1 MAGILGTALTGLMA
15 FQRSLDT
22 TSHNIA
28 NVNTEG
34 YSRQRVELSARNAYY
49 STEGYVGQG
58 VNVANITRSYDQFV
72 NQQLNVSTS
81 AYAESDWLSAMASQV
96 DAIVAD
102 NDSSLSAS
110 LDSFFS
116 AVHNVAND
124 PASVSAR
131 QAMLDKADFL
141 AQQFN
146 TLSSY
151 FDDFRA
157 QTNGQMQATVDDI
170 NSYAQ
175 AIADLNARIVS
186 DTAMAP
192 DGQLPNDLLDQRD
205 ALVTKLA
212 EKINISVLNQD
223 DGSIGIMI
231 GQGQSLVL
239 GANAYELSL
248 QGSSTDETYKDVL
261 VNGQKITQQITGGEL
276 SGQIKFRD
284 QVLDPAQQQLG
295 MLAVGL
301 SIQINSV
308 HTQGFDLNGDVGKDL
323 FVLGSSSSGVPVIA
337 DPNFAGGGSVSVSY
351 DPANTANLK
360 PSDYRLDYDGASYTL
375 TRLSDNKAIDIS
387 GFPGSAVNVEGLTLN
402 LTAAPS
408 GASSFLI
415 RPAFDAA
422 GKLDLA
428 ISDPKEIAA
437 ASSALTTPG
446 DNTKALELAN
456 LGTKSVLSGGRS
468 TFSEA
473 YGELINKVGASTQS
487 AAASRSAQEV
497 LLNQAR
503 QTRES
508 LAGVNLDEEA
518 ANLIR
523 FQNAYQA
530 AAKAI
535 SVANS
540 LFDTIINAVR

>member
-34 YSRQRVELSARNAYY
+34 YSRQRVELSARNAYF

-72 NQQLNVSTS
+72 NQQLNTSTS
-81 AYAESDWLSAMASQV
+81 AFAESEWLSAMASQV
-96 DAIVAD
+96 DAVVAD
-102 NDSSLSAS
+102 TETGLSAS

-116 AVHNVAND
+116 AINAVAND
-124 PASVSAR
+124 PTSISAR
-131 QAMLDKADFL
+131 QAMLDKADSL
-141 AQQFN
+141 TQQFN

-151 FDDFRA
+151 FEDLRT
-157 QTNGQMQATVDDI
+157 QTNGQMQETVADI
-170 NSYAQ
+170 NTYAQ
-175 AIADLNARIVS
+175 SIAELNVKIAS
-186 DTAMAP
+186 GTGMTS
-192 DGQLPNDLLDQRD
+192 GEQLPNDLLDQRD

-212 EKINISVLNQD
+212 EKINISVVNQD
-223 DGSIGIMI
+223 DGSIGIFI

-239 GANAYELSL
+239 GGNAYELSL
-248 QGSSTDETYKDVL
+248 QGSSFDETYQDVL
-261 VNGQKITQQITGGEL
+261 INGQTITRHITGGEL
-276 SGQIKFRD
+276 SGEIKFRD

-301 SIQINSV
+301 SVQSNSV
-308 HTQGFDLNGDVGKDL
+308 HTQGFDLYGATGKDL
-323 FVLGSSSSGVPVIA
+323 FVFGSSSLNVPVIA
-337 DPNFAGGGSVSVSY
+337 DPDLPGGGGVSVSY
-351 DPANTANLK
+351 DPVQTANLK

-375 TRLSDNKAIDIS
+375 TRLSDKQVIDIS
-387 GFPGSAVNVEGLTLN
+387 GFPGSPVSVEGFTLN
-402 LTAAPS
+402 LTSAPA
-408 GASSFLI
+408 GTSSFLI
-415 RPAFDAA
+415 RPSFEAA
-422 GKLDLA
+422 GKLDLN
-428 ISDPKEIAA
+428 ISDPMEIAA
-437 ASSALTTPG
+437 SGSALTIPG

-456 LGTKSVLSGGRS
+456 LGTKSVLSGGHS
-468 TFSEA
+468 SFSEA
-473 YGELINKVGASTQS
+473 YGQLVGRIGTLTQS

-503 QTRES
+503 QTREN
-508 LAGVNLDEEA
+508 LVGVNLDEEA

-540 LFDTIINAVR
+540 LFDTIIGAVR

>member
-34 YSRQRVELSARNAYY
+34 YSRQRVELSARNAYF

-58 VNVANITRSYDQFV
+58 VNIANITRSYDQFI
-72 NQQLNVSTS
+72 NQQLNTSTS
-81 AYAESDWLSAMASQV
+81 AFGESEWLSAMTSQV
-96 DAIVAD
+96 DSVLAD
-102 NDSSLSAS
+102 SKTGLSAS
-110 LDSFFS
+110 LDSFFG
-116 AVHNVAND
+116 AINEVAND
-124 PASVSAR
+124 PTSISAR
-131 QAMLDKADFL
+131 QVMLGKADSL

-151 FDDFRA
+151 FEDLRS
-157 QTNGQMQATVDDI
+157 QTNAQMQATVNDI

-175 AIADLNARIVS
+175 SIAELNAKIVS
-186 DTAMAP
+186 GTTRTSG
-192 DGQLPNDLLDQRD
+192 GQLPNDLLDQRD

-212 EKINISVLNQD
+212 EKMNISVVNQD
-223 DGSIGIMI
+223 DGSIGII
-231 GQGQSLVL
+231 VGQGQSLVL
-239 GANAYELSL
+239 GTNAYELSL
-248 QGSSTDETYKDVL
+248 QGSSFDDTHKDVL
-261 VNGQKITQQITGGEL
+261 INGQTITQHITGGEL
-276 SGQIKFRD
+276 SGEIKFRD

-301 SIQINSV
+301 SVQFNTV
-308 HTQGFDLNGDVGKDL
+308 HNQGFDLNGASGKDL
-323 FVLGSSSSGVPVIA
+323 FGFGSSSLNVPVIA
-337 DPNFAGGGSVSVSY
+337 DPNLSGGGGISVSY

-360 PSDYRLDYDGASYTL
+360 PSDYQLDYDGANYTL
-375 TRLSDNKAIDIS
+375 TRLSDKQVIDIS
-387 GFPGSAVNVEGLTLN
+387 GFPGSPVNVEGFTLN
-402 LTAAPS
+402 LTAAPA

-415 RPAFDAA
+415 RPAFDAS
-422 GKLDLA
+422 GKLSLN
-428 ISDPKEIAA
+428 ISDPMEIAA
-437 ASSALTTPG
+437 AGSSAPG

-456 LGTKSVLSGGRS
+456 LGTQPSLSGGRS
-468 TFSEA
+468 TFSGV
-473 YGELINKVGASTQS
+473 YSQLVSKIGTLTQS
-487 AAASRSAQEV
+487 ASASLSAQGV
-497 LLNQAR
+497 LLNQAK
-503 QTRES
+503 QSREN
-508 LAGVNLDEEA
+508 LVGVNLDEEA

-540 LFDTIINAVR
+540 LFDTIIGAVR

>member
-34 YSRQRVELSARNAYY
+34 YSRQRVELSARNAYF
-49 STEGYVGQG
+49 STEGYIGQG

-72 NQQLNVSTS
+72 NQQLNTSTS
-81 AYAESDWLSAMASQV
+81 AFAESEWLSAMASQV
-96 DAIVAD
+96 DAVVAD
-102 NDSSLSAS
+102 NETGLSSS

-116 AVHNVAND
+116 AINTVAND
-124 PASVSAR
+124 PTSISAR
-131 QAMLDKADFL
+131 QAMLDDADSL

-151 FDDFRA
+151 FEDFRT
-157 QTNGQMQATVDDI
+157 QTNGQMQATVNDI

-175 AIADLNARIVS
+175 SIAELNAKIAS
-186 DTAMAP
+186 DAGMTSG
-192 DGQLPNDLLDQRD
+192 GQLPNDLLDQRD

-212 EKINISVLNQD
+212 EKINISVVNQD
-223 DGSIGIMI
+223 DGSIGIFI

-239 GANAYELSL
+239 GSNAYELSL
-248 QGSSTDETYKDVL
+248 QGSGLDEAYKEVL
-261 VNGQKITQQITGGEL
+261 INGQNITQRITGGEL
-276 SGQIKFRD
+276 SGEIKFRD
-284 QVLDPAQQQLG
+284 QVLNPAQQQLG

-301 SIQINSV
+301 SVQINTV
-308 HTQGFDLNGDVGKDL
+308 HTQGVDLKNAVGKDF
-323 FVLGSSSSGVPVIA
+323 FVFGSSSLKVPVIA
-337 DPNFAGGGSVSVSY
+337 DPSLSGGGSVAVAY
-351 DPANTANLK
+351 DPANTENLK
-360 PSDYRLDYDGASYTL
+360 PSDYRLDYDGSSYTL
-375 TRLSDNKAIDIS
+375 TRLSDKQVIDIS
-387 GFPGSAVNVEGLTLN
+387 GFPGSAVNIEGFTLN
-402 LTAAPS
+402 LTAAPT

-415 RPAFDAA
+415 RPFFEAA
-422 GKLDLA
+422 GELKLN
-428 ISDPKEIAA
+428 ISDPTEIAA
-437 ASSALTTPG
+437 AGSALATPG

-456 LGTKSVLSGGRS
+456 LGTKSVLSGGQS

-473 YGELINKVGASTQS
+473 YGQLISKIGTLTQS
-487 AAASRSAQEV
+487 AAASRSAHEV

-540 LFDTIINAVR
+540 LFDTIIGAVR